1 MPRIPFFRISS
12 RRGKTVPCARYDKFL
27 NVYRDTLLKRKN
39 GSSESRE
46 ILIRRTD
53 GKQAECR
60 GMNRTATSLPGKNS
74 RETATMNPIR
84 QEFLSFSAPYNY
96 IGFSRTRNAPSRLT
110 NMGIVAGFALVALR
124 CGVRR
129 LAVEFA
135 QTTTCRPA
143 RVDPAC
149 RSLIANPRI
158 IARMHSRTFEM
169 KKRRGRIAVRAIAV
183 RGLGASESRRT
194 RGVHLSFSSRAH
206 RFRLRVWK

>member
-74 RETATMNPIR
+74 RGTATMNPIR

-96 IGFSRTRNAPSRLT
+96 IGLSRTRNAPSRLT
-110 NMGIVAGFALVALR
+110 NMGIISGFAFVALR
-124 CGVRR
+124 SSSASRR
-129 LAVEFA
+129 IRADDNVPTQRRA
-135 QTTTCRPA
+135 SR
-143 RVDPAC
+143 R